1 MEKLLKL
8 DPGNTELLSQK
19 HKLLALAVSD
29 TKEKLETLK
38 TAAEQANTA
47 LANGKYLRVSMMLCR
62 EKLLKQ
68 SRSKKLEEQANQSST
83 AMQKIAATGEQL
95 KDVGGNIESAGK
107 KMLPVTATVTALGTA
122 SVKTA
127 ADFEAAM
134 SKVAAVSGALA
145 SEMEALTAKAREMG
159 SKTKFSA
166 SEVAEAMSYMA
177 MAGWKTEDMSSGI
190 EGVMNLAAT
199 SGEDLATNSDI
210 VTDALTAVGLTE

>member
-1 MEKLLKL
+1 
-8 DPGNTELLSQK
+8 
-19 HKLLALAVSD
+19 
-29 TKEKLETLK
+29 
-38 TAAEQANTA
+38 
-47 LANGKYLRVSMMLCR
+47 MMLCR

>member
-1 MEKLLKL
+1 
-8 DPGNTELLSQK
+8 
-19 HKLLALAVSD
+19 
-29 TKEKLETLK
+29 
-38 TAAEQANTA
+38 
-47 LANGKYLRVSMMLCR
+47 MMLCR

-68 SRSKKLEEQANQSST
+68 SRSKKFEEQANQSST

-145 SEMEALTAKAREMG
+145 SEMKALTAKAREMG

-166 SEVAEAMSYMA
+166 SEAAEAMSYMA